1 MYLVILN
8 NITQDFFKDY
18 KPHRLCP
25 DILTFRH
32 MNIFL
37 LNGDRYEETNL
48 RVDNIF
54 LQTILAHLY
63 LKALVREQNTQ

>member
-1 MYLVILN
+1 
-8 NITQDFFKDY
+8 
-18 KPHRLCP
+18 
-25 DILTFRH
+25 

-37 LNGDRYEETNL
+37 LNGDGYKKANL

-63 LKALVREQNTQ
+63 LKALVRE